1 MGNAVKVKLSQWN
14 ISNIHKILK
23 LDLFNHQLRCDAIP
37 KGGSVSFVST
47 SINESKEEQTLMF

>member
-1 MGNAVKVKLSQWN
+1 MGNAVKVKFSQWN

-23 LDLFNHQLRCDAIP
+23 LDLFNHLISDAVP

-47 SINESKEEQTLMF
+47 SIK